1 MNYILKGYQVH
12 KIHCDINHIQLI
24 NNLKKN
30 SKQSLPLKKKH
41 VLLSRLHWVATQTLN
56 TKNQMDT
63 LCSYLLLLCVMYK
76 PYLNELAMKVE
87 GRKINKPGLT
97 GPYIY
102 TSDQE
107 KIRTKH
113 WVCSITTS
121 SQSFQSFKT
130 VHWACRDELWSLQSF
145 SNLATVKGNT
155 VPSLYFAL
163 QWIARRI
170 AVHI

>member
-1 MNYILKGYQVH
+1 
-12 KIHCDINHIQLI
+12 
-24 NNLKKN
+24 
-30 SKQSLPLKKKH
+30 
-41 VLLSRLHWVATQTLN
+41 
-56 TKNQMDT
+56 MDT

-113 WVCSITTS
+113 
-121 SQSFQSFKT
+121 
-130 VHWACRDELWSLQSF
+130 
-145 SNLATVKGNT
+145 
-155 VPSLYFAL
+155 
-163 QWIARRI
+163 
-170 AVHI
+170 